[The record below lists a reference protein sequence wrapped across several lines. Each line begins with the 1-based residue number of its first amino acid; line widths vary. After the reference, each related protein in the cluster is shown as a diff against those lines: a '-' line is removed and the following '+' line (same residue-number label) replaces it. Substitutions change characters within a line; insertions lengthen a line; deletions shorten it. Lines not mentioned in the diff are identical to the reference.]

1 MKLVTAN
8 VDLMQVSVIINKD
21 GMRINADVNA
31 MNWLTKDLLG
41 ILEIVNVNLINH
53 MMLKNIYIM
62 KM

>member
-31 MNWLTKDLLG
+31 MN
-41 ILEIVNVNLINH
+41 
-53 MMLKNIYIM
+53 
-62 KM
+62 